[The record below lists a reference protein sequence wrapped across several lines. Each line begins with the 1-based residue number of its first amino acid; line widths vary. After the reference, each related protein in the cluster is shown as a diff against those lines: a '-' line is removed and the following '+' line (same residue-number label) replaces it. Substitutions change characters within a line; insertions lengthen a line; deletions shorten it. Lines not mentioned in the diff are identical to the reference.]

1 MLALGE
7 AIESCVPTYRVAPEG
22 TYRPVFFLSVSVR
35 EESPPKLGTGTDNA
49 GKAILVLEPSPIEVD
64 IVAAATH
71 KVLVVV
77 IVAVVVA
84 RLKKTKT
91 STAALPVI

>member
-7 AIESCVPTYRVAPEG
+7 AMESWVPTYRVAPEG
-22 TYRPVFFLSVSVR
+22 TYKPVFFLSVSDI
-35 EESPPKLGTGTDNA
+35 EESAPKLGTGIHNA
-49 GKAILVLEPSPIEVD
+49 GKAILVLDPSPIEVD
-64 IVAAATH
+64 IDAAATH

-84 RLKKTKT
+84 RLKNTKT

>member
-1 MLALGE
+1 
-7 AIESCVPTYRVAPEG
+7 VPTYRVAPDG
-22 TYRPVFFLSVSVR
+22 IYNPVFFLSVSVR
-35 EESPPKLGTGTDNA
+35 ELSPPKLGTGTDKA
-49 GKAILVLEPSPIEVD
+49 GKAMFVLEPNPIEVD

-84 RLKKTKT
+84 RLKNTRT